1 MTKRFTDD
9 EFVSAW
15 KQSGGVPAQVSR
27 NLNLPLR
34 NVYARRR
41 SIEQKLGILLD
52 SANPGKVSRPKAHV
66 TKIGFRITE
75 DVTGPIPVFGDLHAW
90 PGERSVAFAALVNLI
105 PVLKP
110 KMIVCDGDT
119 FDGARISRHAPGGW
133 ANLPDVA
140 DELAAGQERLGEI
153 ESVAPAG
160 CKLVHCVGN
169 HDSRFTSKLAQ
180 FAPDYVRVKGMDIT
194 DHFPAWN
201 FCWSVWLNEHTVI
214 KHRVANGVHAA
225 FNNAVKSGKNIAT
238 GHTHRLQSTMF
249 SDYNGVRFGIEC
261 GTLSEISTESD
272 KFAYAEDNPMNHCQG
287 FAVLTFAPDG
297 MLLEPEF
304 CRVINGRAYF
314 RGQAVA

>member
-75 DVTGPIPVFGDLHAW
+75 DVTGPIVVFSDMHSW
-90 PGERSVAFAALVNLI
+90 PGDRSTAFDAMIKLI
-105 PVLKP
+105 PKLNPAMV
-110 KMIVCDGDT
+110 VCGGDS
-119 FDGARISRHAPGGW
+119 FDGARISRHPPGGW
-133 ANLPDVA
+133 ADLPEVA
-140 DELAAGQERLGEI
+140 DELAAVQELHGEI
-153 ESVAPAG
+153 EHIAPEK
-160 CKLVHCVGN
+160 CKLIWSVGN
-169 HDSRFTSKLAQ
+169 HDSRFTSRLAQ
-180 FAPDYVRVKGMDIT
+180 MAPEYVGVHGTDIT

-201 FCWSVWLNEHTVI
+201 FCWSLWLNGHTVV
-214 KHRVANGVHAA
+214 KHRWNAGVHGAY
-225 FNNAVKSGKNIAT
+225 NNVLKSGKNIVT
-238 GHTHRLQSTMF
+238 GHTHRLHATMF
-249 SDYNGVRFGIEC
+249 ADYNGLRFGVET
-261 GTLSEISTESD
+261 GTMSD
-272 KFAYAEDNPMNHCQG
+272 FGPENDRYAYAEDSPSNWSQG
-287 FAVLTFAPDG
+287 FVVLTFAKDG

-304 CRVINGRAYF
+304 CRVIKGKAYF
-314 RGQAVA
+314 RGQVVS